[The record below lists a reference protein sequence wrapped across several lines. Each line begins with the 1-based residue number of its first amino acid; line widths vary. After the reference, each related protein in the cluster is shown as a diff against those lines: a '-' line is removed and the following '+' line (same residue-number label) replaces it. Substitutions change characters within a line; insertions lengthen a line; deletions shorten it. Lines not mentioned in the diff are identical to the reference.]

1 MAVTGELETGDDKDV
16 FSLSVEAGAI
26 YQIDLRGSPSSLG
39 TLSDPLV
46 RIIDA
51 NGTTLVQDDDSG
63 TGLESK
69 LEYKATSS
77 GTVYIE
83 AGAFSSRQTGTY

>member
-1 MAVTGELETGDDKDV
+1 M
-16 FSLSVEAGAI
+16 EAGAT

-46 RIIDA
+46 RVIDA

-69 LEYKATSS
+69 LEYTAASS
-77 GTVYIE
+77 GTIYIE
-83 AGAFSSRQTGTY
+83 AGAFSHETNRHLSNRCR